1 MMDVTVKVP
10 EDRLVEF
17 YAMHAAWLSA
27 PPRDSVLPDAVDS
40 VRNAQPHPV
49 SPAAES
55 VGGRKPW
62 LDTDVAL
69 AIRLWEKF
77 SDPAKAL
84 FSTLIDKPDCRFNGE
99 ELAELLNIPNGHSG
113 VAGVLAWPEKY
124 CKQENRELLW
134 KWAYPV
140 EGEPVVYW
148 MTPEVAAL
156 FREARDSHAD

>member
-27 PPRDSVLPDAVDS
+27 PPRTSVLPDAVNAE
-40 VRNAQPHPV
+40 RNAVPKVV
-49 SPAAES
+49 SPANES
-55 VGGRKPW
+55 ADDRQPW
-62 LDTDVAL
+62 RDTDTAL
-69 AIRLWEKF
+69 AAELWNKF

-84 FSTLIDKPDCRFNGE
+84 FSKLMDEPECRFNGE
-99 ELAELLNIPNGHSG
+99 ELAEMLNIPNGHSG
-113 VAGVLAWPEKY
+113 TAGVLAWPGKY
-124 CKQENRELLW
+124 CKQEGRELLW
-134 KWAYPV
+134 KWTYPV

-156 FREARDSHAD
+156 FREARDGNA